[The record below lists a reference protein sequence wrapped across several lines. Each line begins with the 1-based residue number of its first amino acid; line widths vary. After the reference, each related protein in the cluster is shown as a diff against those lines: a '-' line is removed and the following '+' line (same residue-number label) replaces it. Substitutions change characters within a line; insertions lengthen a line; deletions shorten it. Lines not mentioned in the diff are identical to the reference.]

1 LYNLVAGKPRRVE
14 PGTGV
19 MDRRQMQPSLFGRPG
34 VAAAVR
40 ILQIS
45 KQLRE
50 NPGLGYATAFISV
63 GVASGL
69 QWLAQ
74 DQYAGSPFLTI
85 YPAVIVT
92 ALVGGTGA
100 GFLAAALAGGS
111 QWGFFI
117 PTFHWFAFLSY
128 AFDATVCVMLI
139 DFINRTLDILLIN
152 IDREK
157 QAKQHQYLLAK
168 ELHHRIKNLFT
179 VIQAVIRFSPPGEGM
194 VRESAVKQRLM
205 DRLQFMSATNRAIT
219 DSMGDGV
226 RLNDLISSEIRG
238 FESQFEISGN
248 PLLVLGP
255 QMTQNLSLI
264 LHELL
269 TNALKYGALSVPQGR
284 VNVRLDW
291 TSWVLTFVWQE
302 RGGPSVLPPEGSG
315 PVAGSL
321 EPSPRAFARTSTSP
335 TPPAGCVTRCRF
347 IPTRTAASSR
357 PWLGP
362 GWNGEVPSGMTRI
375 DAPTPLVWVIG
386 RTKTDGPRRRRQAL
400 SRRLHFMMQRASR
413 LRTHSIG
420 LPSVVGCLSS
430 LIPDGSLD
438 LYFQNESPGQ
448 GKDGNWLPAP
458 RGAFTLTLRIYAP
471 KSEVLTGKW
480 SPPPVLRTQA
490 VLGLG
495 GQ

>member
-1 LYNLVAGKPRRVE
+1 
-14 PGTGV
+14 
-19 MDRRQMQPSLFGRPG
+19 MQPSLFGRPG
-34 VAAAVR
+34 VSAAVR

-117 PTFHWFAFLSY
+117 PTFHWIAFLSY

-168 ELHHRIKNLFT
+168 ELHHRIQNLFT
-179 VIQAVIRFSPPGEGM
+179 VIQAVIRFSLPGEGM

-205 DRLQFMSATNRAIT
+205 DRLQSMSATNRAIT

-248 PLLVLGP
+248 PRLVLGP

-269 TNALKYGALSVPQGR
+269 TNALKYGALSVPHGR

-315 PVAGSL
+315 FGSRIL
-321 EPSPRAFARTSTSP
+321 GAFAKSFCQNVDISYAPGGLRYTLQIHSDQNSCVEP
-335 TPPAGCVTRCRF
+335 TLVGAMAT
-347 IPTRTAASSR
+347 
-357 PWLGP
+357 
-362 GWNGEVPSGMTRI
+362 
-375 DAPTPLVWVIG
+375 DAVGSAPENTGDAREP
-386 RTKTDGPRRRRQAL
+386 QAL
-400 SRRLHFMMQRASR
+400 LDRDAEFEEQRKVVLHDWQLHHA
-413 LRTHSIG
+413 
-420 LPSVVGCLSS
+420 
-430 LIPDGSLD
+430 
-438 LYFQNESPGQ
+438 
-448 GKDGNWLPAP
+448 GKEG
-458 RGAFTLTLRIYAP
+458 
-471 KSEVLTGKW
+471 
-480 SPPPVLRTQA
+480 
-490 VLGLG
+490 
-495 GQ
+495 

>member
-1 LYNLVAGKPRRVE
+1 LYNLVAGKPRRGE

-34 VAAAVR
+34 VSAAIR

-117 PTFHWFAFLSY
+117 PTFHWIAFLSY

-168 ELHHRIKNLFT
+168 ELHHRIQNLFT
-179 VIQAVIRFSPPGEGM
+179 VIQAVIRFSLPGEGM

-205 DRLQFMSATNRAIT
+205 DRLQSMSATNRAIT

-238 FESQFEISGN
+238 FESRFEISGN
-248 PLLVLGP
+248 PRLVLGP

-315 PVAGSL
+315 FGSRILGAFAKSFCQNVDISYARGGLRYTLQIHSDQNSCVEPALVGATATDAAGSAPENTGDAR
-321 EPSPRAFARTSTSP
+321 EPQPLLDRDAEFEEQRKVVLHDWQLYH
-335 TPPAGCVTRCRF
+335 AGKE
-347 IPTRTAASSR
+347 
-357 PWLGP
+357 G
-362 GWNGEVPSGMTRI
+362 
-375 DAPTPLVWVIG
+375 
-386 RTKTDGPRRRRQAL
+386 
-400 SRRLHFMMQRASR
+400 
-413 LRTHSIG
+413 
-420 LPSVVGCLSS
+420 
-430 LIPDGSLD
+430 
-438 LYFQNESPGQ
+438 
-448 GKDGNWLPAP
+448 
-458 RGAFTLTLRIYAP
+458 
-471 KSEVLTGKW
+471 
-480 SPPPVLRTQA
+480 
-490 VLGLG
+490 
-495 GQ
+495 

>member
-1 LYNLVAGKPRRVE
+1 
-14 PGTGV
+14 
-19 MDRRQMQPSLFGRPG
+19 MQPSLFGRPG
-34 VAAAVR
+34 VSAAIR

-45 KQLRE
+45 KQLHE

-117 PTFHWFAFLSY
+117 PTFHWIAFLSY

-168 ELHHRIKNLFT
+168 ELHHRIQNLFT
-179 VIQAVIRFSPPGEGM
+179 VIQAVIRFSLPGEGM
-194 VRESAVKQRLM
+194 VRESAVKQRLL
-205 DRLQFMSATNRAIT
+205 DRLQSMSATNRAIT

-238 FESQFEISGN
+238 FESRFEISGN
-248 PLLVLGP
+248 PRLVLGP

-269 TNALKYGALSVPQGR
+269 TNALKYGALSVPQGQ

-315 PVAGSL
+315 FGSRILGAFAKSFCQNVDISYARGGLRYTLQIHSDQNSCVEPALVGATATDAAGSAPENTGDAR
-321 EPSPRAFARTSTSP
+321 EPQPLLDR
-335 TPPAGCVTRCRF
+335 
-347 IPTRTAASSR
+347 
-357 PWLGP
+357 
-362 GWNGEVPSGMTRI
+362 
-375 DAPTPLVWVIG
+375 DAEFEEQRKVV
-386 RTKTDGPRRRRQAL
+386 
-400 SRRLHFMMQRASR
+400 LHDWQ
-413 LRTHSIG
+413 
-420 LPSVVGCLSS
+420 
-430 LIPDGSLD
+430 
-438 LYFQNESPGQ
+438 LYHA
-448 GKDGNWLPAP
+448 GKDG
-458 RGAFTLTLRIYAP
+458 
-471 KSEVLTGKW
+471 
-480 SPPPVLRTQA
+480 
-490 VLGLG
+490 
-495 GQ
+495 

>member
-1 LYNLVAGKPRRVE
+1 
-14 PGTGV
+14 
-19 MDRRQMQPSLFGRPG
+19 MQPSLFGRPG

-45 KQLRE
+45 KQLRQ

-168 ELHHRIKNLFT
+168 ELHHRIQNLFT
-179 VIQAVIRFSPPGEGM
+179 VIPAVIRFSLPGEGM

-205 DRLQFMSATNRAIT
+205 DRLQSMSATNRAIT

-248 PLLVLGP
+248 PHLVLGP

-269 TNALKYGALSVPQGR
+269 TNALKYGALSVPHGR

-291 TSWVLTFVWQE
+291 TSCRLAGTRRPFGIAAGGLRLRQPDPWSLRQE
-302 RGGPSVLPPEGSG
+302 LLPRRQPLLRPRRAALHAADSFGPEQL
-315 PVAGSL
+315 
-321 EPSPRAFARTSTSP
+321 RRTYL
-335 TPPAGCVTRCRF
+335 GWGHGNGRCR
-347 IPTRTAASSR
+347 
-357 PWLGP
+357 LG
-362 GWNGEVPSGMTRI
+362 T
-375 DAPTPLVWVIG
+375 
-386 RTKTDGPRRRRQAL
+386 
-400 SRRLHFMMQRASR
+400 
-413 LRTHSIG
+413 
-420 LPSVVGCLSS
+420 
-430 LIPDGSLD
+430 
-438 LYFQNESPGQ
+438 
-448 GKDGNWLPAP
+448 
-458 RGAFTLTLRIYAP
+458 
-471 KSEVLTGKW
+471 
-480 SPPPVLRTQA
+480 
-490 VLGLG
+490 
-495 GQ
+495 

>member
-1 LYNLVAGKPRRVE
+1 
-14 PGTGV
+14 
-19 MDRRQMQPSLFGRPG
+19 MHPSLFGRPG
-34 VAAAVR
+34 VSAAIR

-74 DQYAGSPFLTI
+74 DQYTGSPFLTI

-168 ELHHRIKNLFT
+168 ELHHRIQNLFT
-179 VIQAVIRFSPPGEGM
+179 VIQAVIRFSLPGEGM
-194 VRESAVKQRLM
+194 VRELAVKQRLM
-205 DRLQFMSATNRAIT
+205 DRLQSMSATNRAIT

-248 PLLVLGP
+248 PRLVLGP

-269 TNALKYGALSVPQGR
+269 TNALKYGALSVPHGR

-302 RGGPSVLPPEGSG
+302 RGGPSVLPPDSA
-315 PVAGSL
+315 PASAAGSS

-335 TPPAGCVTRCRF
+335 TPPAGCATRCRF
-347 IPTRTAASSR
+347 IPTRTAASSL

-362 GWNGEVPSGMTRI
+362 WQ
-375 DAPTPLVWVIG
+375 
-386 RTKTDGPRRRRQAL
+386 RT
-400 SRRLHFMMQRASR
+400 
-413 LRTHSIG
+413 
-420 LPSVVGCLSS
+420 
-430 LIPDGSLD
+430 
-438 LYFQNESPGQ
+438 
-448 GKDGNWLPAP
+448 LPA
-458 RGAFTLTLRIYAP
+458 RHLRIPATRVSRSLWSTATRSSRSSGRWCCTIGSSITP
-471 KSEVLTGKW
+471 ARKARARPHKSGTRHLGSRQRGHSFATG
-480 SPPPVLRTQA
+480 RNRF
-490 VLGLG
+490 
-495 GQ
+495 

>member
-34 VAAAVR
+34 VSAAIR

-117 PTFHWFAFLSY
+117 PTFHWIAFLSY

-168 ELHHRIKNLFT
+168 ELHHRIQNLFT
-179 VIQAVIRFSPPGEGM
+179 VIQAVIRFSLPGEGM

-205 DRLQFMSATNRAIT
+205 DRLQSMSATNRAIT

-226 RLNDLISSEIRG
+226 RLNDLISKR
-238 FESQFEISGN
+238 N
-248 PLLVLGP
+248 
-255 QMTQNLSLI
+255 T
-264 LHELL
+264 
-269 TNALKYGALSVPQGR
+269 
-284 VNVRLDW
+284 
-291 TSWVLTFVWQE
+291 
-302 RGGPSVLPPEGSG
+302 
-315 PVAGSL
+315 
-321 EPSPRAFARTSTSP
+321 
-335 TPPAGCVTRCRF
+335 
-347 IPTRTAASSR
+347 
-357 PWLGP
+357 
-362 GWNGEVPSGMTRI
+362 
-375 DAPTPLVWVIG
+375 
-386 RTKTDGPRRRRQAL
+386 
-400 SRRLHFMMQRASR
+400 R
-413 LRTHSIG
+413 LRIAIRDQRESTPGARSADDAEP
-420 LPSVVGCLSS
+420 LP
-430 LIPDGSLD
+430 D
-438 LYFQNESPGQ
+438 
-448 GKDGNWLPAP
+448 PA
-458 RGAFTLTLRIYAP
+458 
-471 KSEVLTGKW
+471 
-480 SPPPVLRTQA
+480 
-490 VLGLG
+490 
-495 GQ
+495 